1 MGTSMRFVIAAI
13 KPHKL
18 DDVQES
24 PTTFGRSHILAT
36 SGVAAGISTIRST
49 SVARGGGIALPNFM
63 SKRSFSTSGTK
74 RVAHESD
81 SNAGRANTWHYLF
94 FSG

>member
-36 SGVAAGISTIRST
+36 SGVAAGLTILTARRVLPEVST
-49 SVARGGGIALPNFM
+49 SRCQI
-63 SKRSFSTSGTK
+63 S
-74 RVAHESD
+74 
-81 SNAGRANTWHYLF
+81 
-94 FSG
+94 